1 MYNLFLFLVGPIY
14 RFHVLVRA
22 YYRLRA
28 KKTRILPF
36 LIERHI
42 VMNYGCFLGASA
54 HVSDDVRFPHPTG
67 IVVGSGAVIGT
78 GVRVYQHVTLGASAS
93 TGTYPIIE
101 DNVVIYPGAKII
113 GGVRVGAGA
122 VVGANA
128 LVIKDVPAA
137 TIVGGVPAKVIGTVK

>member
-1 MYNLFLFLVGPIY
+1 MYNLFLFLVSPIY

-22 YYRLRA
+22 YYKLRA
-28 KKTRILPF
+28 KKTRLLPM

-42 VMNYGCFLGASA
+42 VMNYGCFLGAA
-54 HVSDDVRFPHPTG
+54 ATVSYDVRFPHPTG
-67 IVVGSGAVIGT
+67 IVVGSGAVIGK

-93 TGTYPIIE
+93 TGAYPIIE

-128 LVIKDVPAA
+128 VVVKDVPMGA
-137 TIVGGVPAKVIGTVK
+137 IVGGVPAKVIGRVQ